1 MATAAGWEVEAA
13 AAVQV
18 AADACGGQGE
28 EAVETVAT
36 ASSNSSRSAWRAPT
50 PARGRLAS
58 SIPSARPTGELLP
71 RAQLADDSSPRVWPA
86 GSYLRT
92 AGRRAALP
100 VRGRRRA
107 PFPPP
112 GFPVSPFPRVR
123 QAGVLLSSRVA
134 SRRHHLPIGGS
145 GGRGGIG
152 WRWWWRIGWGKHG
165 DDGGGGGRREV
176 AAGRARGRRSP
187 GGYGRAGAG
196 EELAGRPRLAVCV
209 GGACREA
216 AAGRARGR
224 SSLG

>member
-1 MATAAGWEVEAA
+1 MCSNRGREGCGRSEPDQRVSVAATAREEGRVGCEDGGDGIVEEVIA
-13 AAVQV
+13 
-18 AADACGGQGE
+18 ACGDCDCKRE
-28 EAVETVAT
+28 EA
-36 ASSNSSRSAWRAPT
+36 
-50 PARGRLAS
+50 ARGRLAS

-112 GFPVSPFPRVR
+112 GFP
-123 QAGVLLSSRVA
+123 AGVLLSSRVA

-152 WRWWWRIGWGKHG
+152 WRWWWRIGWGKHRD
-165 DDGGGGGRREV
+165 DDGLGELVRRAH
-176 AAGRARGRRSP
+176 AAQLI
-187 GGYGRAGAG
+187 GASW
-196 EELAGRPRLAVCV
+196 LNSFVCTV
-209 GGACREA
+209 MMDYTNFNQ
-216 AAGRARGR
+216 
-224 SSLG
+224 SMNWN